1 MTTWQ
6 NWKKKFKFQIW
17 KKNCFPGLSP
27 KPLARVN
34 PKSRRVSNI
43 ISDIITV
50 VLKLLKNQ
58 ITAFNIYG
66 SLPVLSWKLLV
77 FWGLWNGGNWKKGGF
92 FFIGFFKEPKNGSS
106 LIIWYCYKYNQW
118 FFFWWNFAKL
128 WNSTA
133 VSELHKGEKKKKK
146 RKILP
151 KTQSFVLGLI
161 AFAPNAWCPL
171 PSLVMAKSPLEHT
184 ISLHH

>member
-1 MTTWQ
+1 MDDLSNDYMTKL
-6 NWKKKFKFQIW
+6 KKKFKFQIW

-66 SLPVLSWKLLV
+66 SFTCSFMKTVAFLR
-77 FWGLWNGGNWKKGGF
+77 
-92 FFIGFFKEPKNGSS
+92 S
-106 LIIWYCYKYNQW
+106 LK
-118 FFFWWNFAKL
+118 WW
-128 WNSTA
+128 
-133 VSELHKGEKKKKK
+133 
-146 RKILP
+146 
-151 KTQSFVLGLI
+151 
-161 AFAPNAWCPL
+161 
-171 PSLVMAKSPLEHT
+171 
-184 ISLHH
+184 